1 MTDALAFTIDLPD
14 GKYASVNRTTR
25 GWTDPRKSEIYRYVY
40 GAVLEAAQREIAR
53 TGWTKAECECFAT
66 IMRVMPAHWRA
77 DAMNL
82 GKPEW
87 DALTEA
93 GVWTDDRLANPC
105 LPWIRY
111 DDEGPHRVTIVVMK
125 LYEPANVRIVARA
138 MEARQGRDAKRLDG
152 EATTARSRRDAPKSG
167 NKITENPEVAKM
179 RNSATPERQRYTGGD
194 IPHDKALIDGYLVP
208 REEAL
213 RMISAK
219 RSA

>member
-1 MTDALAFTIDLPD
+1 MTDALAFTIVLPD

-25 GWTDPRKSEIYRYVY
+25 GWTDPRKSDIYKAVY
-40 GAVLEAAQREIAR
+40 DAVLDAAKSEIAR
-53 TGWTKAECECFAT
+53 TGWAKAECECFAT

-125 LYEPANVRIVARA
+125 LYEPANVRIVEKPKAVRARR
-138 MEARQGRDAKRLDG
+138 ENGENGTKSTKCPDNETRL
-152 EATTARSRRDAPKSG
+152 
-167 NKITENPEVAKM
+167 
-179 RNSATPERQRYTGGD
+179 TPAAQRYTGGD
-194 IPHDKALIDGYLVP
+194 IPPDKALVNGVLVD
-208 REEAL
+208 RADAL
-213 RMISAK
+213 AQIQNMGGK
-219 RSA
+219 RRAS